1 MRDPRRLLESAGA
14 GDLERML
21 LESADATHPTD
32 AQCEALWASLN
43 ERLPSIEEAGAGGPP
58 ARSPGMGAMGIAKV
72 ALLSVAVVTG
82 ALALPRAVSRSA
94 PARETASPAL
104 AIAPS
109 PPHEPE
115 VVEAEPRTAA
125 SVPVETQPAPRPA
138 PVAATAVLDSR
149 AARHARREDGEL
161 RSETAQV
168 LRARAALR
176 AGDCKGALS
185 RLDEARALF
194 PEGVLL
200 QEREALGIQA
210 LGCAGREAEA
220 ADRGGA
226 FLREHPSSPLA
237 GVVRRFVR

>member
-1 MRDPRRLLESAGA
+1 M
-14 GDLERML
+14 
-21 LESADATHPTD
+21 
-32 AQCEALWASLN
+32 
-43 ERLPSIEEAGAGGPP
+43 
-58 ARSPGMGAMGIAKV
+58 
-72 ALLSVAVVTG
+72 
-82 ALALPRAVSRSA
+82 
-94 PARETASPAL
+94 

-115 VVEAEPRTAA
+115 VVEAQPRNAA
-125 SVPVETQPAPRPA
+125 SVLVETPPAPRPA
-138 PVAATAVLDSR
+138 PVAATGVLESR

-176 AGDCKGALS
+176 AGDCKGALA

-194 PEGVLL
+194 SEGVLL

-210 LGCAGREAEA
+210 LGCAGREGEA
-220 ADRGGA
+220 ADRAGA